1 MSKSLRKNE
10 HPRLPL
16 DGKLSADFPF
26 CIIAY
31 AVAAMEESNTRTA
44 RIFYRQQHFII
55 SHAALT
61 DSFGTL
67 NGSQSYFLRIQEHL
81 EKMSL
86 AVDRLIDLSL

>member
-10 HPRLPL
+10 HPSLPL
-16 DGKLSADFPF
+16 DGKLSAAFPF

-44 RIFYRQQHFII
+44 RIFYRQQHLII
-55 SHAALT
+55 PHAALT

-67 NGSQSYFLRIQEHL
+67 NGGRSYFVGNPLCFRDISIFL
-81 EKMSL
+81 CFSY
-86 AVDRLIDLSL
+86 